1 MEGLQNLLTTG
12 TSMRTISCEEWE
24 KQKVESYN
32 QSRGNLTGY
41 DCPDCLNRGDF
52 LAIQNGEEIYTE
64 CRCMEIRRS
73 MSRLQSSGLSGLV
86 ERYTL
91 ENYTTGGNWQKR
103 IKESALRF
111 LESPKGNWFFV
122 GGQVG
127 AGKTHICTAIVGEL
141 MRRGIPAKYM
151 LWRDE
156 AVRLKGM
163 VNEEGEYAKRIG
175 MLKTIPCLYI
185 DDLFKTERGKAPT
198 TADINLAFE
207 ILNYR
212 YIQKDLITLISSEK
226 IIDELLEID
235 EAVGS
240 RIYERTKGYCLQIAK
255 DPGKN
260 MRLSR

>member
-1 MEGLQNLLTTG
+1 MEAVQNLLAIGSSTP
-12 TSMRTISCEEWE
+12 TISYEEWE
-24 KQKVESYN
+24 RKKAESYN
-32 QSRGNLTGY
+32 QSRGGLTGY

-52 LAIQNGEEIYTE
+52 LEIRDGEEIYTE
-64 CRCMEIRRS
+64 CRCMETRRS
-73 MSRLQSSGLSGLV
+73 MSRLQASGLSGLV

-91 ENYTTGGNWQKR
+91 ENYRTDGEWQKK

-111 LESPKGNWFFV
+111 LESPQGHWFYI

-156 AVRLKGM
+156 AVRLKGL
-163 VNEEGEYAKRIG
+163 VNEEGEYAKRVG

-185 DDLFKTERGKAPT
+185 DDLFKTEKGKMPT

-212 YIQKDLITLISSEK
+212 YIQKELITLISCER

-240 RIYERTKGYCLQIAK
+240 RIYERTKGYCLQIPK

-260 MRLSR
+260 MRIRP